1 MKRHDVIEAVTLS
14 GKVVEIYDR
23 DGQPHARVALNPC
36 CIEVVADPATELHLG
51 EKVTVDAR
59 IKTTAIRQASTL
71 AE

>member
-1 MKRHDVIEAVTLS
+1 MKQHAVTEAVTLS

-23 DGQPHARVALNPC
+23 DGLSHARVSLNPC

-51 EKVTVDAR
+51 EKVTVDAQ